1 MKKWIFIGGSA
12 VVVIIVIVL
21 IVGVSN
27 LGPMIKNAVNTYGP
41 EMTKTE
47 ISLGDVSISLLSAEA
62 ELKNFFLGNPKG
74 FKSPQAMSVGS
85 IYVNIDEKSIT
96 GDTIIIDRIEVV
108 APELTHEKIRGTD
121 NFQTILNNV
130 KKAVGADSATE
141 KTSEKSKEGEGKKIL
156 IRNFIVRDGKVNL
169 AMSILGGKT
178 LSASLPDIHLKDV
191 GEKKGGTSPADAFKE
206 IFAALYAKITSPE
219 VTSVF
224 NKGIKDLTAT
234 TKAATDE
241 AKKQLETVSEG
252 SKEGIKTATDKLK
265 GFFDK

>member
-1 MKKWIFIGGSA
+1 MKKWIFIGGGA
-12 VVVIIVIVL
+12 VVVMIVVVL

-27 LGPMIKNAVNTYGP
+27 LGPMIKKAVNTYGP

-47 ISLGDVSISLLSAEA
+47 ISLGDVSVSLLSAEA
-62 ELKNFFLGNPKG
+62 ELKSFFLGNPKG

-85 IYVNIDEKSIT
+85 IFVNIDEKSIT
-96 GDTIIIDRIEVV
+96 GDTIIVDRIEVV
-108 APELTHEKIRGTD
+108 APELTYEKIRDTD

-130 KKAVGADSATE
+130 KKAVGADSTAG
-141 KTSEKSKEGEGKKIL
+141 KTSEKSKKDADKKIL
-156 IRNFIVRDGKVNL
+156 IKNFIVRDGKVNL
-169 AMSILGGKT
+169 AMSILGGET
-178 LSASLPDIHLKDV
+178 LSTGLPDIHLKDV
-191 GEKKGGTSPADAFKE
+191 GKTKEGTSPADAFEE
-206 IFAALYAKITSPE
+206 IFAALYTKVTSPE

-241 AKKQLETVSEG
+241 AKKQLKSASEG
-252 SKEGIKTATDKLK
+252 TKEEVKTTTDKLK